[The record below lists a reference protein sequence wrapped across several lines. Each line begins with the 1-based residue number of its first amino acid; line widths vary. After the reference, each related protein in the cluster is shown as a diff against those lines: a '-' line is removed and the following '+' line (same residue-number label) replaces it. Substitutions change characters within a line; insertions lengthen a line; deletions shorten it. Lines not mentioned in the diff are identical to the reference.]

1 MSAHNHL
8 IGIRQK
14 RKTMSNSDKKLVS
27 KDILSYKEMQSLAS
41 NEDITIRCQLAERH
55 DLRPEILYFLAE
67 DAEMEVRRRIA
78 LNPTT
83 PRQADLLLAQ
93 DKDEAVRLLLTE
105 KIANLAPDVSADE
118 QDKIQTLTYE
128 ALKLLSQD
136 QATKV
141 RQILSETLK
150 DMVDA
155 PGDIIKHLAQDIEL
169 VVAGP
174 VLQFSP
180 VLTDE
185 DLLEIISTSH
195 TKGAV
200 NAISKRINVSENVSD
215 AVIACNDESAI
226 ADLLSNESAQ
236 IREDAL
242 DLLAQRAQHITLWHA
257 PLTKR
262 PKLSANAAKRMAH
275 YLADNLLATLQERQD
290 LPQDVIVTLKEEV
303 KKRID
308 HEEDTEEEEDK
319 DPIDE
324 IREQHKKGEL
334 TEETLG
340 DWMDEGNFLY
350 ITSALA
356 VMADIRRVTVKKI
369 ISSQSG
375 KGIMALCWKAGISTL
390 LGESVQFKVAKVP
403 VKNILK
409 ATESGEYPLTDDELT
424 WHLGLFGEE

>member
-1 MSAHNHL
+1 
-8 IGIRQK
+8 
-14 RKTMSNSDKKLVS
+14 MSNSDKKLVS
-27 KDILSYKEMQSLAS
+27 KDKLSYKEMQSLAS
-41 NEDITIRCQLAERH
+41 NEDIVIRCQLAERH

-93 DKDEAVRLLLTE
+93 DKDEAVRLQLTE

-128 ALKLLSQD
+128 ALKLLSHD

-200 NAISKRINVSENVSD
+200 NAISKRINVSENISD
-215 AVIACNDESAI
+215 AVIASNEESAI

-242 DLLAQRAQHITLWHA
+242 DLLAERAQHITLWHA
-257 PLTKR
+257 PLIKR

-275 YLADNLLATLQERQD
+275 YLADNLLTTLQERQD

-308 HEEDTEEEEDK
+308 HEEDIEEKEDT
-319 DPIDE
+319 DPINE
-324 IREQHKKGEL
+324 IRELHKKGEL

-375 KGIMALCWKAGISTL
+375 KGIMALCWKAGINAL

-409 ATESGEYPLTDDELT
+409 ATESGAYPLTDDELS
-424 WHLGLFGEE
+424 WHLDLFGE